1 MPLTLEERAYL
12 KKIFNNLDPLLPLK
26 PGDAFYQPVYELQ
39 SNGDDPVA
47 RLQTTIE
54 YSELESSQFFSGFR
68 GSGKTTELFRL
79 KSRLEESGYI
89 VLYADALAYINPA
102 QPLDIS
108 DLLIVLAG
116 AFSDALEKFDPEIQ
130 IAGESYWTRLSSY
143 LTDTKVDLPEI
154 SVGLKDAASL
164 KLALRSTPTFR
175 QKLQEAMASRLSTL
189 EAQVQKFFED
199 GVKAVQKSH
208 PGRQIVFLFDQL
220 EQIRGS
226 LFNEREV
233 IASVERVFTLH
244 LDRLKLPYIHFVCTV
259 PPWLKFVLPGVKT
272 VTLHSVRQW
281 EKDDARTAYTAG
293 DACLLEVVR
302 KRFDGDLERF
312 FGDEAN
318 ARELVAVCGGHF
330 RDLLRLCREAV
341 VRADSLP
348 VPSAVIRSAIL
359 EIRTSFLPIAM
370 DDAVWLQR
378 ISESRTSVL
387 QNTASDAVTRFTRF
401 LDTHFVL
408 YLRNG
413 EEWYDIHPLIR
424 EDVKYI
430 AKTAEPETGSAPPA
444 SENA

>member
-1 MPLTLEERAYL
+1 MPLKSEESAYL
-12 KKIFNNLDPLLPLK
+12 KRVFQNLNPLLPLK

-39 SNGDDPVA
+39 ANGDDPVA

-54 YSELESSQFFSGFR
+54 YSEGESSQFFSGFR

-79 KSRLEESGYI
+79 KSRLEENDYI

-116 AFSDALEKFDPEIQ
+116 AFSDALTEFDPAIE

-143 LTDTKVDLPEI
+143 LTSTQVGLSEI
-154 SVGLKDAASL
+154 SAGVKDAVSL
-164 KLALRSTPTFR
+164 KLALKSTPTFR
-175 QKLQEAMASRLSTL
+175 QKLQEIMASRLSTL

-199 GVKAVQKSH
+199 GVKAVRNRH
-208 PGRQIVFLFDQL
+208 PETRIVFLFDQL

-244 LDRLKLPYIHFVCTV
+244 LERLKLPYIHFVCTV

-272 VTLHSVRQW
+272 VTLHSIRQW
-281 EKDDARTAYTAG
+281 GKGTERAPFAEGDD
-293 DACLLEVVR
+293 CLLALMR
-302 KRFDGDLERF
+302 RRFDGDLRPF

-348 VPSAVIRSAIL
+348 VSNAVIRSSIT
-359 EIRTSFLPIAM
+359 EIRTSFLPIAI

-387 QNTASDAVTRFTRF
+387 QNTAPDAVARFTRF

-430 AKTAEPETGSAPPA
+430 AEMADAKTAAVPPVPE
-444 SENA
+444 NV